1 MAFEF
6 DKTIENRDDYS
17 FKPLMTDFEGEF
29 IRQRPGR
36 PLGMRIGD
44 LSGGNFLKVEKDGTI
59 EFNGN
64 ATVFKDINLGAAQL
78 ARPASSQPDTDEFKD
93 EGGNDTGIETFA
105 FAPGEKV
112 SGSFEIQH
120 DYKEGSDIA
129 FHIHWQG
136 IAAPS
141 GTDKVKWQLI
151 FTVAKTNETL
161 DATTTIVIETN
172 IDTQYQFKRSNFP
185 TITGTNFKF
194 EDQFLFQLSRV
205 NASADEYAGD
215 ALIATVG
222 IHYEVSTVG
231 SRTVNTK

>member
-1 MAFEF
+1 MEF
-6 DKTIENRDDYS
+6 DKQLENPDDYS
-17 FKPLMTDFEGEF
+17 FKPWITNFEGEF
-29 IRQRPGR
+29 IRQRPGN
-36 PLGMRIGD
+36 PLGLRIGD
-44 LSGGNFLKVEKDGTI
+44 LPNGNFLKVEKDGTI
-59 EFNGN
+59 EFNGS

-112 SGSFEIQH
+112 SGSFELQH

-129 FHIHWQG
+129 FHVHWQG
-136 IAAPS
+136 ITAPT

-151 FTVAKTNETL
+151 YTVSKTDETL
-161 DATTTIVIETN
+161 DATATPIVIETDFN
-172 IDTQYQFKRSNFP
+172 TQFQFKRSNFSA
-185 TITGTNFKF
+185 ITGTNLKF

-205 NASADEYAGD
+205 SASANEYAGD

-222 IHYEVSTVG
+222 IHYEVDTVG